1 MSASRGWRAAEEG
14 VPGAPRDPL
23 SLLTAPRDLKTRGVH
38 WASRFGD
45 GGPCRGPAPLSY
57 GAGVRV
63 PDSGLQQP
71 KRWHGTEPPTRHLG
85 VPCSRHPEK
94 PSPRPSSGCGPHPQL
109 SAQPPHVQPRGEYGL
124 RGATSQRG
132 QPLPIRPVRS
142 VPSWTSGAL
151 GNEGGPR
158 GRPFQAPPCKQTRL
172 RFPLP
177 APAACKAR

>member
-1 MSASRGWRAAEEG
+1 MPAPRGWRAAGER

-23 SLLTAPRDLKTRGVH
+23 SLLTAPRDLKARGVH

-57 GAGVRV
+57 GAGVSRRGGT
-63 PDSGLQQP
+63 GLS
-71 KRWHGTEPPTRHLG
+71 L
-85 VPCSRHPEK
+85 
-94 PSPRPSSGCGPHPQL
+94 
-109 SAQPPHVQPRGEYGL
+109 PRGTWGYPAPGTRRSEAPDRAQGAALTRSSALYLRTSSPAAEYGL

-151 GNEGGPR
+151 GNGGGPR